1 MTSDKI
7 RPHHLERKAILYIR
21 QSSAHQVLHNRES
34 STLQYAMRD
43 RLVALGWSQIETID
57 DDLGRSAAG
66 STTRVGFD
74 RMVAEVCLGKVG
86 AVAAREVSRFARNS
100 RDWQQLIEMCR
111 VVDTVLIDQEAI
123 YAPREGNDRLLLG
136 LKGSLNEYELD
147 LLRQRSLA
155 ARYEKAKRGELV
167 VAAPIGYVKAG
178 DRFEKDP
185 DRRVQKAITLVFDK
199 VEEFGSARQALLW
212 FQEHGLEL
220 PAKKS
225 NGETVWRRPYYGAI
239 HRIISNPIYG
249 GAYAYGKTGVASGQC
264 DSGHVHRRHKRRSEW
279 LALKPGTHEGYVDW
293 ERAEAIRRMVS
304 ENVPTSRHHGAAKH
318 GDALLAGLIR
328 CGRCG
333 RKLAVHYTG
342 ASHGIPRYCCHRG
355 SIDNGEPRCIAFG
368 GLRVDDAIET
378 AILEVVA
385 PGAIAAAV
393 AAEAEVANRRD
404 QVHDALARDLQA
416 ARYAAD
422 RTFRQY
428 DAIDPAN
435 RLVAAELESRWN
447 DALCRVA
454 EIEKKIA
461 AHKAATPPHPETARQ
476 SFAALANDLKGVWS
490 TADARLK
497 KRIVRTLINEVI
509 ADIDTKAAEVVL
521 IIHWMGGVHTELRLP
536 RRRRGQRN
544 STSPDIVDAV
554 RQLVL
559 IANDDL
565 IVGIL
570 NRNKLT
576 TGNGNRWTRERVT
589 ALRSHNRIPVYRPA
603 ADGVERWLNLTK
615 AAALLDI
622 SPKTLRLAAETKQIE
637 SMHPLTEG
645 PWIFSRAVL
654 EGSTAK
660 MIVERARQAA
670 GYPTGP
676 DPNQQNLFS
685 STT

>member
-1 MTSDKI
+1 
-7 RPHHLERKAILYIR
+7 
-21 QSSAHQVLHNRES
+21 
-34 STLQYAMRD
+34 
-43 RLVALGWSQIETID
+43 
-57 DDLGRSAAG
+57 
-66 STTRVGFD
+66 
-74 RMVAEVCLGKVG
+74 
-86 AVAAREVSRFARNS
+86 
-100 RDWQQLIEMCR
+100 
-111 VVDTVLIDQEAI
+111 
-123 YAPREGNDRLLLG
+123 
-136 LKGSLNEYELD
+136 
-147 LLRQRSLA
+147 
-155 ARYEKAKRGELV
+155 
-167 VAAPIGYVKAG
+167 
-178 DRFEKDP
+178 
-185 DRRVQKAITLVFDK
+185 
-199 VEEFGSARQALLW
+199 
-212 FQEHGLEL
+212 
-220 PAKKS
+220 
-225 NGETVWRRPYYGAI
+225 
-239 HRIISNPIYG
+239 
-249 GAYAYGKTGVASGQC
+249 
-264 DSGHVHRRHKRRSEW
+264 
-279 LALKPGTHEGYVDW
+279 
-293 ERAEAIRRMVS
+293 
-304 ENVPTSRHHGAAKH
+304 
-318 GDALLAGLIR
+318 
-328 CGRCG
+328 
-333 RKLAVHYTG
+333 
-342 ASHGIPRYCCHRG
+342 
-355 SIDNGEPRCIAFG
+355 
-368 GLRVDDAIET
+368 
-378 AILEVVA
+378 
-385 PGAIAAAV
+385 
-393 AAEAEVANRRD
+393 
-404 QVHDALARDLQA
+404 
-416 ARYAAD
+416 
-422 RTFRQY
+422 
-428 DAIDPAN
+428 
-435 RLVAAELESRWN
+435 
-447 DALCRVA
+447 
-454 EIEKKIA
+454 
-461 AHKAATPPHPETARQ
+461 
-476 SFAALANDLKGVWS
+476 LANDLKGVWS